1 MVTFKRLLDIGVQTL
16 LVPYIQTA
24 EEARN
29 AVLFTRYRPQ
39 GVRGYVGAPRA
50 SNYDRVKG
58 YAQPSAEKIGVLLQ
72 VETVEG
78 PKNIEESAKVEALQ
92 PNIDTKDPAAI
103 YQGGA
108 FVKATPHG

>member
-1 MVTFKRLLDIGVQTL
+1 MVTFNRLLDIGVQTL

-58 YAQPSAEKIGVLLQ
+58 YAQPSAEKLACCCRSRPLKARKTLKKAPRSKPSSQTSTPRTRRPSIR
-72 VETVEG
+72 
-78 PKNIEESAKVEALQ
+78 
-92 PNIDTKDPAAI
+92 AA
-103 YQGGA
+103 
-108 FVKATPHG
+108 PS

>member
-1 MVTFKRLLDIGVQTL
+1 MVTFNRLLDIGVQTL

-29 AVLFTRYRPQ
+29 AVLFTRDRPQ
-39 GVRGYVGAPRA
+39 GVRGYVGASRD
-50 SNYDRVKG
+50 SNNDHVKG

-78 PKNIEESAKVEALQ
+78 LKNIKESAKVEALQ
-92 PNIDTKDPAAI
+92 PNIDNKDPVAI

-108 FVKATPHG
+108 FMKATLNG